1 MGCHIIDPVFKALN
15 LGQPTAFEGSS
26 SQVNTESAPIAEKV
40 TYYFPERK
48 KMGKVNMPAVEFTWY
63 DGGLLP
69 DRPEGIPEGKI
80 LGDGGGGAMFVG
92 SKGTLICSTYA
103 RDPYIVGR
111 ENDPPKATN
120 ELRRVET
127 SHEMDWV
134 RACKEDKGSRTEA
147 SSHFGYSAPLNE
159 VVVMGN
165 LAIRLQDLKR
175 KLEWDGANMKITNIA
190 DDEEIRVVS
199 SDKFTVVDGDPR
211 FDTQYATI
219 NAKQAMEEYI
229 KRPYRKGWNY

>member
-1 MGCHIIDPVFKALN
+1 
-15 LGQPTAFEGSS
+15 
-26 SQVNTESAPIAEKV
+26 
-40 TYYFPERK
+40 
-48 KMGKVNMPAVEFTWY
+48 
-63 DGGLLP
+63 
-69 DRPEGIPEGKI
+69 
-80 LGDGGGGAMFVG
+80 
-92 SKGTLICSTYA
+92 
-103 RDPYIVGR
+103 
-111 ENDPPKATN
+111 
-120 ELRRVET
+120 
-127 SHEMDWV
+127 
-134 RACKEDKGSRTEA
+134 
-147 SSHFGYSAPLNE
+147 
-159 VVVMGN
+159 MGN